1 MPKDVLRIGDV
12 ITVFDLR
19 PCEVRVPSQT
29 RYLGK
34 RKKERKKERKTPEAN
49 PRNLL
54 EQLPDIASTQ

>member
-34 RKKERKKERKTPEAN
+34 RKKERKTPEAN

>member
-19 PCEVRVPSQT
+19 PCEVHVPSQT

-34 RKKERKKERKTPEAN
+34 RKKERKTPEAH

>member
-34 RKKERKKERKTPEAN
+34 RKKERPQKQIHETYWN
-49 PRNLL
+49 NC
-54 EQLPDIASTQ
+54 QI